1 MKSDFLDNVYIN
13 LEISIKLDN
22 IIKKRFRKSDF
33 KKIIILSKFMKNYLF
48 YIINN

>member
-22 IIKKRFRKSDF
+22 IKKRFRKSDF